1 MAVIATALEEEEVE
15 EEEEEEDKD
24 DGENVKSMSSS
35 NLHIQILPSNVEIQ
49 ILGMSSGRRNP

>member
-1 MAVIATALEEEEVE
+1 VAVIATALEEEE